1 MKRRK
6 QFVTPKVIQVAEVCL
21 EKDLLGTSLEDKNG
35 ISSMGQPLN
44 EMNFADGNPDGYEV
58 DWNE

>member
-6 QFVTPKVIQVAEVCL
+6 QFVTPRVVQVAEVCL
-21 EKDLLGTSLEDKNG
+21 EKDLLGNSLEDKNG
-35 ISSMGQPLN
+35 ISSMGQQLN

>member
-1 MKRRK
+1 M
-6 QFVTPKVIQVAEVCL
+6 TPKVVQVAEVCL